1 MTKLPELKEI
11 EISEMKVGDY
21 FQDRQLV
28 GKDAVEKLTFSIIG
42 DHVYTVTDN
51 FGTLIVARDNGNG
64 HGGVMQV
71 VKYNDTY
78 DKALNKIATPLREEL
93 KSLFESYDYL
103 LDDLFHKLIQDALNG
118 TDEEI
123 IQFIMDYQQSTLSF
137 YGWKLVEKSAM
148 EV

>member
-11 EISEMKVGDY
+11 EISELIVGDS
-21 FQDRQLV
+21 FQERQLV
-28 GKDAVEKLTFSIIG
+28 SKDAIEKLAFSIIG

-51 FGTLIVARDNGNG
+51 FGTLIVVRDNGNG
-64 HGGVMQV
+64 YGSVMKV

-78 DKALNKIATPLREEL
+78 DKALNEIATPLRENL
-93 KSLFESYDYL
+93 KSLFKSSGFL
-103 LDDLFHKLIQDALNG
+103 LDDLFFKLIQDAFNG
-118 TDEEI
+118 TDEELI
-123 IQFIMDYQQSTLSF
+123 GFINDYQQSTLSF